1 MRTAGRWR
9 CRRGVEVHEGGA
21 PELSVPAIAGARR
34 SDLPSIRWL
43 LDIEFLP
50 SADLT
55 EEALEH
61 FLVHRDQLG
70 VAGVIGLQLFGEVAL
85 LRSLVVSGERMG
97 CGIGR
102 SLVTAAETLAAE
114 LRVRSIYLLTTT
126 AADFFEYRGFRRIG
140 REEAPQEIRATQE
153 FSSLCPS
160 TAVLMVKP

>member
-1 MRTAGRWR
+1 MNA
-9 CRRGVEVHEGGA
+9 A
-21 PELSVPAIAGARR
+21 PPESSVAAIAGARR

-50 SADLT
+50 SADIT

-61 FLVHRDQLG
+61 FLVCRDQTG
-70 VAGVIGLQLFGEVAL
+70 VAGVIGLQILGEVAL
-85 LRSLVVSGERMG
+85 LRSLVVSSERMG
-97 CGIGR
+97 CGIGKG
-102 SLVTAAETLAAE
+102 LVTAAEALAAE
-114 LRVRSIYLLTTT
+114 LRVRSIYLLTAT
-126 AADFFEYRGFRRIG
+126 AADFFAYRGYRRIG